1 MKSCSCKV
9 DKPELKAKLPSTQS
23 FRAADRSL
31 LGTRDKYCGR
41 HHSKILNDI
50 ISIYHVSIQ
59 NIFYFLYIFFSLII
73 CLLPNIMST
82 LLLLKFGFKYL
93 LEE

>member
-59 NIFYFLYIFFSLII
+59 NIFYFLYFFFTHR
-73 CLLPNIMST
+73 MST
-82 LLLLKFGFKYL
+82 SKYY
-93 LEE
+93 EYTFVVKIWFQIFT